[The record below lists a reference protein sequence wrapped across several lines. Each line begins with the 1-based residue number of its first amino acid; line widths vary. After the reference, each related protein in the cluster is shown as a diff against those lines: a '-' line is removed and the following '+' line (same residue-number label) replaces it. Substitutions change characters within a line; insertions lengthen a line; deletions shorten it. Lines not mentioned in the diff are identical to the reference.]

1 MNVEIFIP
9 EISKLTTKSKVEEG
23 VLITTVQFEARMH
36 VGSVARI
43 LNLQRQGAPLM
54 ASIAS
59 PQAAMDLQFADMTP
73 KDVAARDD
81 IAELEARLQKAK
93 HEPRAASTEEAPG

>member
-9 EISKLTTKSKVEEG
+9 EITRLTTRTKVEEG
-23 VLITTVQFEARMH
+23 ILITTVQFEARVP
-36 VGSVARI
+36 VGSIARI

-59 PQAAMDLQFADMTP
+59 PQASMDLQFEELRQ
-73 KDVAARDD
+73 KK
-81 IAELEARLQKAK
+81 AE
-93 HEPRAASTEEAPG
+93 TEVPG

>member
-9 EISKLTTKSKVEEG
+9 EISKLTTKTKVEEG

-43 LNLQRQGAPLM
+43 LNLQRQRAPLM
-54 ASIAS
+54 ATIAS
-59 PQAAMDLQFADMTP
+59 PQAGMDLDFSETSE
-73 KDVAARDD
+73 KRSAA
-81 IAELEARLQKAK
+81 AEVDR
-93 HEPRAASTEEAPG
+93 